1 MIIFFILDKIQDFNK
16 LRMHQRFNNN
26 NSSSSINNNN
36 NSWTYNQLMPAH
48 LLYLQSQM
56 QQQHQNIELFS
67 NQTNGL
73 QENYHS
79 TIKQIRNQPGASAVV
94 HSNLPFKSS
103 FSVNSL
109 LNTTDLTLPSHQSF
123 AAALTQHLTVAMARL
138 NHQQQQQQQAML
150 QQQQTIMRENE
161 LSAFQVPKKMKL
173 SLPNDNNNDQL
184 NSSSCSI
191 SSPSSSSSSV
201 FSTSS
206 SFDYS
211 SHQTHQDQNN
221 NLVDKLKFNDSD
233 YFNGD
238 NSNNNN
244 KSSSDS
250 SIEMRKIGLKRLSKL
265 FLNNNK
271 NN

>member
-1 MIIFFILDKIQDFNK
+1 
-16 LRMHQRFNNN
+16 MHQRFNNN
-26 NSSSSINNNN
+26 NNNNNSSN
-36 NSWTYNQLMPAH
+36 NSWTYNQLTPAH

-67 NQTNGL
+67 NQTNVL

-79 TIKQIRNQPGASAVV
+79 TIKQIRNQPGAAAAAAVV
-94 HSNLPFKSS
+94 QSKPPFKSS

-138 NHQQQQQQQAML
+138 NHQQQQQQAIL

-173 SLPNDNNNDQL
+173 SPSNDNNNDQL

-221 NLVDKLKFNDSD
+221 NILDKLKFNDSD

-238 NSNNNN
+238 NNNNN

-265 FLNNNK
+265 FLNNN

>member
-1 MIIFFILDKIQDFNK
+1 
-16 LRMHQRFNNN
+16 MHQRFNNN
-26 NSSSSINNNN
+26 NNSSSNN
-36 NSWTYNQLMPAH
+36 NSWTYNQLTPAH

-67 NQTNGL
+67 NQTNVL

-79 TIKQIRNQPGASAVV
+79 TIKQIRNQPGAAAAAAVV
-94 HSNLPFKSS
+94 QSKPPFKSS

-138 NHQQQQQQQAML
+138 NHQQQQQQQQAIL

-173 SLPNDNNNDQL
+173 SPSNDNNNDQL

-221 NLVDKLKFNDSD
+221 NILDKLKFNDSD

-238 NSNNNN
+238 NNNNN

-250 SIEMRKIGLKRLSKL
+250 SIEMRRIGLKRLSKL
-265 FLNNNK
+265 FLNNN
-271 NN
+271 NNN

>member
-1 MIIFFILDKIQDFNK
+1 
-16 LRMHQRFNNN
+16 MHQRFNNN
-26 NSSSSINNNN
+26 NNSSSNN
-36 NSWTYNQLMPAH
+36 NSWTYNQLTPAH

-67 NQTNGL
+67 NQTNVL

-79 TIKQIRNQPGASAVV
+79 TIKQIRNQPGAAAAAAVV
-94 HSNLPFKSS
+94 QSKPPFKSS

-138 NHQQQQQQQAML
+138 NHQQQQQQQAIL

-173 SLPNDNNNDQL
+173 SPSNDNNNDQL

-221 NLVDKLKFNDSD
+221 NILDKLKFNDSD

-238 NSNNNN
+238 NNN

-265 FLNNNK
+265 FLNNN
-271 NN
+271 NNN